1 MYEVLSGIKIKNK
14 EFKIGDVINK
24 GVIPKESFD
33 WLLEQKIIVKIDKNY
48 KENKLQE
55 FAKKEEEE

>member
-1 MYEVLSGIKIKNK
+1 MYGLSSGIKIKNK
-14 EFKIGDVINK
+14 EFKKGDVINK
-24 GVIPKESFD
+24 RVIPKESFD

-55 FAKKEEEE
+55 FSNKEEEE